1 MSLPTGFEEIPA
13 IDEETLNLYRGKQV
27 EELKFDER
35 TLKFYYNIIYGFYIE
50 ISLFRVRDTVIPARY
65 VKFMFSPVNARV
77 EWIAFDINNKYNIY
91 PTRRIRADG
100 RIEIPRSITEK
111 FKLRRKIIRGER
123 EFPLYIK
130 YRIEPESKEMVLYL
144 PYEEREVPEVKKP
157 VTRLIRKE
165 EVAKKEEVG
174 IRRVLD
180 YKTAKWYPIN
190 FIYRDYVEKAK
201 ILRYLYYDEMYKLFN
216 SSFCWLYDF
225 KEEKPKY
232 EIEKLRLGLT
242 NRNKDYIMT
251 KAEYEKVLSFII
263 IKDKETGKPIGIKDA
278 RIFYKDAL
286 INAFRRK
293 RCGWDTFQAK
303 TYPECSY
310 DIYLDV
316 DNVVID
322 KYRTI
327 DDYLKYLIPK
337 LKQLGIKGKMY
348 VIVSSYTIIPPKYNY
363 HIVIEA
369 RLPFDKW
376 LSIIDL
382 LEEDELRKPF
392 ARLQGFNIL
401 RISRYSFS
409 DLKLLYTL
417 EI

>member
-1 MSLPTGFEEIPA
+1 MSLPTGFTEIPEV
-13 IDEETLNLYRGKQV
+13 DEETLNLYRGKQV
-27 EELKFDER
+27 EELKFDEK

-50 ISLFRVRDTVIPARY
+50 ISLFRIRDTVIPARY

-111 FKLRRKIIRGER
+111 FKLRRKIIRGKR

-144 PYEEREVPEVKKP
+144 PYMEYEKDRH
-157 VTRLIRKE
+157 
-165 EVAKKEEVG
+165 
-174 IRRVLD
+174 LD
-180 YKTAKWYPIN
+180 YKTVKWYPIN
-190 FIYRDYVEKAK
+190 FIYRDYLEKAK
-201 ILRYLYYDEMYKLFN
+201 TLRYLYYDELYKLFN

-225 KEEKPKY
+225 QTNTPKY
-232 EIEKLRLGLT
+232 DISKLRLGLT
-242 NRNKDYIMT
+242 NRNKDFVMT

-263 IKDKETGKPIGIKDA
+263 IKDKETGEPIGIKDA
-278 RIFYKDAL
+278 RIFFRQNL
-286 INAFRRK
+286 LEAFRRK
-293 RCGWDTFQAK
+293 RCGWNTFQAR

-310 DIYLDV
+310 DIYLDI
-316 DNVVID
+316 DNAVID

-337 LKQLGIKGKMY
+337 LKQLGIKGRMY

-369 RLPFDKW
+369 KLPFDKW
-376 LSIIDL
+376 LSVIDL
-382 LEEDELRKPF
+382 LEEDELRKPY
-392 ARLQGFNIL
+392 AELQGFNIL
-401 RISRYSFS
+401 RISRYSIC
-409 DLKLLYTL
+409 DLKLLYIL